1 MAYTVDMRI
10 RLLIAML
17 VLAAGPAV
25 AGEYFVP
32 AVAQLKGAD
41 GAYWNTEL
49 WVVNTGESEGSYALT
64 FLPSRRNNARL
75 LLEEGA
81 VHTLGPHRAVHLNDV
96 VPVGGVGALRVV
108 TSPDVLVQ
116 CRLFNASRSGSLG
129 QMVPALTTAEMIQPG
144 ERAMLFPLVRSPRF
158 RTNVGFFNPNPNAI
172 EVVATILDPEGR
184 RVSRVTY
191 RLEPGEQAQVN
202 DVLLAFK
209 VERSEGHQMVVEA
222 EGAFAAYASLV
233 DNRSGA
239 PTLVQPIP
247 LR

>member
-1 MAYTVDMRI
+1 MAYTGGMRI
-10 RLLIAML
+10 RFLAV
-17 VLAAGPAV
+17 VLALAAVPAV
-25 AGEYFVP
+25 AGEYFIP
-32 AVAQLKGAD
+32 AVAQLKGVD

-49 WVVNTGESEGSYALT
+49 WVVNSGENQGSYALT
-64 FLPSRRNNARL
+64 FLPSRRNNARR
-75 LLEEGA
+75 LLEEGE
-81 VHTLGPHRAVHLNDV
+81 VHTLGPHQSVHLRDV
-96 VPVGGVGALRVV
+96 VPVGRVGALRVV

-116 CRLFNASRSGSLG
+116 CRLFNASRSGSVG
-129 QMVPALTTAEMIQPG
+129 QMVPALTVGEMIQPG
-144 ERAMLFPLVRSPRF
+144 ERALLFPLVRSPRF

-172 EVVATILDPEGR
+172 EVVATVLDGEGR
-184 RVSRVTY
+184 RISRVTY
-191 RLEPGEQAQVN
+191 HLEPGEQAQVN

-209 VERSEGHQMVVEA
+209 VERSEGHQMMVEA